1 MFSLENSPF
10 FWALSLERSCTL
22 YLQPLINLQILSILD
37 SPESEVSSANSWV
50 ESQIDN
56 GEEKWAQQ
64 RVVVLVERAI
74 YEDALAELSMPWGRH
89 LLSS

>member
-1 MFSLENSPF
+1 MHAILT
-10 FWALSLERSCTL
+10 TL
-22 YLQPLINLQILSILD
+22 NQFANLIDPRLTRVRGFQR
-37 SPESEVSSANSWV
+37 NSWV